1 MSFGPYEHIFY
12 GAAIVISVLLLPGGL
27 IGWAATSTSARPGW
41 RARRNPKPE
50 APMENQVLLKVDGMS
65 RRFGG
70 LVAVKELSFEVRQ
83 GEILGLIGPN
93 GAGKST
99 TFNVVSGYY
108 KPSGGRLSFLGRDI
122 TGQSAA
128 RISRQGLVRTFQH
141 DSMLRDMSV
150 YDNIVVGTFAMIRSK
165 AERDARVRET
175 AALMG
180 LGDVLDEI
188 AGNLSHG
195 LQRLVSIAIAF
206 AARPKLLCLD
216 EPLTGLNQTEAASVL
231 AIFRRMR
238 EDHGVSILLV
248 EHNMKAVMDICD
260 RIVVLDYGVFLA
272 TGSPA
277 EIQRDPR
284 VISAYL
290 GKRHEH

>member
-1 MSFGPYEHIFY
+1 
-12 GAAIVISVLLLPGGL
+12 
-27 IGWAATSTSARPGW
+27 
-41 RARRNPKPE
+41 
-50 APMENQVLLKVDGMS
+50 MENQVLLKVDGMS

-70 LVAVKELSFEVRQ
+70 LVAIKELSFEVRQ

>member
-1 MSFGPYEHIFY
+1 
-12 GAAIVISVLLLPGGL
+12 
-27 IGWAATSTSARPGW
+27 
-41 RARRNPKPE
+41 
-50 APMENQVLLKVDGMS
+50 MENQVLLKVDGMS

-70 LVAVKELSFEVRQ
+70 LVAVKDLSFEVRK

-108 KPSGGRLSFLGRDI
+108 KPSGGRLTFMGRDI

-141 DSMLRDMSV
+141 DSMLRDMTV
-150 YDNIVVGTFAMIRSK
+150 YDNIVVGTFAMIRNK

-180 LGDVLDEI
+180 LADVLDEI

-206 AARPKLLCLD
+206 AARPSLLCLD

-231 AIFRRMR
+231 AIFRKMR
-238 EDHGVSILLV
+238 EEYGVSMLLV

-272 TGSPA
+272 TGTPD

-290 GKRHEH
+290 GKRHEQ

>member
-1 MSFGPYEHIFY
+1 
-12 GAAIVISVLLLPGGL
+12 
-27 IGWAATSTSARPGW
+27 
-41 RARRNPKPE
+41 
-50 APMENQVLLKVDGMS
+50 MENQVLLKVDGMS

-70 LVAVKELSFEVRQ
+70 LVAVKDLSFEVRK

-108 KPSGGRLSFLGRDI
+108 KPSGGQLTFMGRDI

-141 DSMLRDMSV
+141 DSMLRDMTV
-150 YDNIVVGTFAMIRSK
+150 YDNIVVGTFATIRHK

-180 LGDVLDEI
+180 LSEVLNEV

-206 AARPKLLCLD
+206 AARPSLLCLD
-216 EPLTGLNQTEAASVL
+216 EPLTGLNQTEATSVL

-238 EDHGVSILLV
+238 EEYGVSMLLV

-272 TGSPA
+272 TGTPA

-290 GKRHEH
+290 GKRHEK